1 MRRAFTLR
9 PMTGNELKPLLSV
22 FVMPPTLGLIAI
34 AAGLSLALASRSSR
48 WRRVAVILSV
58 TGMLTLW
65 LSSIQI
71 SALWLQD
78 HVIEP
83 PPALTTS
90 DIASLRPALRG
101 KSPGDT
107 AIVVLGGGRQDN
119 SAEYGTSMLTELPLA
134 RLHYGVWLARQTGLP
149 LAYSGGLGWAQTD
162 GASEAQTAQLVAT
175 RDYGLPLRWLEAS
188 SRDTRE
194 NALLSVALLKQAGV
208 RRIVVVT
215 HASHMRRAL
224 RAFRQAGGPDVDVI
238 AAPMGFIT
246 VEDRWPLPWL
256 PSAQGYRLVDAAW
269 HEVMGLLLNR

>member
-1 MRRAFTLR
+1 
-9 PMTGNELKPLLSV
+9 MTGNELKPLLSV
-22 FVMPPTLGLIAI
+22 FVMPPTLGLLAV
-34 AAGLSLALASRSSR
+34 AAGLCLALACRSTW
-48 WRRVAVILSV
+48 WRRVAVVLSV
-58 TGMLTLW
+58 TGMITLW

-83 PPALTTS
+83 PPALTNS
-90 DIASLRPALRG
+90 DIASLRPAARG
-101 KSPGDT
+101 KSTGDT
-107 AIVVLGGGRQDN
+107 AIVVLGGGRQDR
-119 SAEYGTSMLTELPLA
+119 SAEYGSSMLTELPLA
-134 RLHYGVWLARQTGLP
+134 RLHYGVWLARKTGLP

-175 RDYGLPLRWLEAS
+175 RDYGLPLRWLESS

-215 HASHMRRAL
+215 HASHMRRAV
-224 RAFRQAGGPDVDVI
+224 RAFRQAGGPDIEVI